1 MTRVIIQTLETTGST
16 GQVFVRDTAS
26 ADGGAWAA
34 VGAGS
39 TADFLGTTGADVD
52 VGSAAPPS
60 AGQVL
65 TATDATHATWQTPSG
80 GGGTYGGADV
90 TFAVNDYS
98 KTISIVDAGVSAGSD
113 IVVSVA
119 KAAGRD
125 ADEFELSP
133 VHAQVDTVTAGVGFT
148 VFVACPTGD
157 ADGAFTIKYTRD

>member
-1 MTRVIIQTLETTGST
+1 MTRVIVQTLETTGST

-26 ADGGAWAA
+26 ADGGASAA

-80 GGGTYGGADV
+80 GGSTFGQATATFTGNQSAV
-90 TFAVNDYS
+90 TVTVA
-98 KTISIVDAGVSAGSD
+98 DAGVSAGSN
-113 IVVSVA
+113 IIPTVGMGSRFV
-119 KAAGRD
+119 
-125 ADEFELSP
+125 DEFEMAP
-133 VHAQVDTVTAGVGFT
+133 VIPVVGAITAGVGFQLL
-148 VFVACPTGD
+148 VVCPGLDAVGD
-157 ADGAFTIKYTRD
+157 YLINYTRD